1 MPCSGAPPTREGVI
15 DLGAKYLDGRPE
27 AQLTIPATDQGIVL
41 KRGSAELD
49 GYGIREPLVFE
60 HDGTY
65 LMHYDAS
72 DDKTGWRNYLATSK
86 DLIHWEKKGV
96 ILELGQEGDDDS
108 SCAVYGVTYPEN
120 GVWHMFYIGSDYKRE
135 HPYDIPDFPYV
146 TMKAKSDSPYGP
158 WIKQDIVP
166 FRMKENTYYST
177 TASSGAI
184 VKDGDEYLQ
193 FFSASVLDS
202 NKITK
207 RTLGIARTKDLDG
220 EWTVD
225 PEPLFPLE
233 EQIENSTVFFEEET
247 GTWFLFTNHVG
258 INEIK
263 EYTDAVWVYW
273 TKDIQRWNVDDK
285 ALVFDG
291 SMCSWSKSVIGAPS
305 VFRLGDKLALFYD
318 GVEGSGFDH
327 FHRDIGVA
335 WLDLPIQIPQ
345 KQK

>member
-1 MPCSGAPPTREGVI
+1 MNS
-15 DLGAKYLDGRPE
+15 KYLDGRPGVK
-27 AQLTIPATDQGIVL
+27 LTIPATDQGIVL
-41 KRGSAELD
+41 RRSGTEVD
-49 GYGIREPLVFE
+49 GYGIREALVFE
-60 HDGTY
+60 HEGTY

-86 DLIHWEKKGV
+86 DLINWEKKGV
-96 ILELGQEGDDDS
+96 ILDLGPEGADDS
-108 SCAVYGVTYPEN
+108 SCAVYGVPYLED
-120 GVWHMFYIGSDYKRE
+120 GVWHMFYIGSNYARV

-158 WIKQDIVP
+158 WIKQDVVP

-207 RTLGIARTKDLDG
+207 RTLGIARTKDLDS

-233 EQIENSTVFFEEET
+233 EQIENSHLFFEEET

-258 INEIK
+258 LNEK
-263 EYTDAVWVYW
+263 MEYTDAVWVYW
-273 TKDIQRWNVDDK
+273 TKDIQTWNVDDK
-285 ALVFDG
+285 ALVLDG
-291 SMCSWSKSVIGAPS
+291 SMSNWSKTIIGAPS
-305 VFRLGDKLALFYD
+305 VIRHNDKLAIFYD
-318 GVEGSGFDH
+318 GVEGDGTNQLF
-327 FHRDIGVA
+327 RDIGVA
-335 WLDLPIQIPQ
+335 WLDLPIQIPA
-345 KQK
+345 KEE

>member
-1 MPCSGAPPTREGVI
+1 MN
-15 DLGAKYLDGRPE
+15 LGTKYLDGRPE
-27 AQLTIPATDQGIVL
+27 ARLTIPAEDQGIVL
-41 KRGSAELD
+41 RRGGLELD

-60 HDGTY
+60 CDGTY
-65 LMHYDAS
+65 FMHYDAS

-96 ILELGQEGDDDS
+96 ILELGKEGEDDS
-108 SCAVYGVTYPEN
+108 SCAVYGVTYFED
-120 GVWHMFYIGSDYKRE
+120 GVWHMFYIGSDYRRE

-158 WIKQDIVP
+158 WVKQNIVP

-193 FFSASVLDS
+193 FFSASVLDE
-202 NKITK
+202 NNITK
-207 RTLGIARTKDLDG
+207 RTLGIARTKDLDK

-233 EQIENSTVFFEEET
+233 EQIENSSVFYEEET

-258 INEIK
+258 LNEIK
-263 EYTDAVWVYW
+263 EYTDAIWVYW
-273 TKDIQRWNVDDK
+273 TKDIQKWNVDDK
-285 ALVFDG
+285 ALVLDG
-291 SMCSWSKSVIGAPS
+291 SMCTWSKSVIGAPC
-305 VFRLGDKLALFYD
+305 VFRKGDKLAVYYD
-318 GVEGSGFDH
+318 GVEGDSFHH

-335 WLDLPIQIPQ
+335 WLNLPIAIPHEG
-345 KQK
+345 

>member
-1 MPCSGAPPTREGVI
+1 MGK
-15 DLGAKYLDGRPE
+15 KYSDGRPE
-27 AQLTIPATDQGIVL
+27 THLTIPAEEYGIVL
-41 KRGSAELD
+41 RHGSAELD

-60 HDGTY
+60 CDGTY

-72 DDKTGWRNYLATSK
+72 DEKTGWRNYLATSK
-86 DLIHWEKKGV
+86 DLIHWDKKGV
-96 ILELGQEGDDDS
+96 ILDLGAAGEDDS
-108 SCAVYGVTYPEN
+108 SCAVYGVTYLED
-120 GVWHMFYIGSDYKRE
+120 GVWHMFYIGSDYHRE

-158 WIKQDIVP
+158 WIKQDIIP

-202 NKITK
+202 DNITK
-207 RTLGIARTKDLDG
+207 RTLGVARTKDLDG
-220 EWTVD
+220 EWAID

-233 EQIENSTVFFEEET
+233 EQIENSTVFYEEET
-247 GTWFLFTNHVG
+247 ETWFLFTNHVG

-263 EYTDAVWVYW
+263 EYTDAIWVYW
-273 TKDIQRWNVDDK
+273 TKDIQNWDVNNK

-291 SMCSWSKSVIGAPS
+291 SMSTWSKSVIGAPS
-305 VFRLGDKLALFYD
+305 VFRQGNKLALYYD
-318 GVEGSGFDH
+318 GVEGAGFDH
-327 FHRDIGVA
+327 FHRHIGLA
-335 WLDLPIQIPQ
+335 WINLPIQLPD
-345 KQK
+345 KQ